1 MQSSRLSK
9 RRKSFPAEAERSK
22 RVAERRH
29 KWKAVDRARNL
40 EVQKLTDIED
50 EIGEV
55 PAEGLHGMA
64 IKLAIF
70 ALCHPMTRNSRLQ
83 SSQLM
88 KLCLEAAAGI
98 DPVAELPEALSMTGL
113 VYRLRIWLTHRLLG
127 LAVAVA
133 PAEVRNEQD
142 RLRSHRRV

>member
-1 MQSSRLSK
+1 MADPPTPYIEVWQRDVQLDASDIMSAVIEAQQKEGEFS
-9 RRKSFPAEAERSK
+9 AEAERSK

-64 IKLAIF
+64 IKLAI
-70 ALCHPMTRNSRLQ
+70 
-83 SSQLM
+83 
-88 KLCLEAAAGI
+88 
-98 DPVAELPEALSMTGL
+98 
-113 VYRLRIWLTHRLLG
+113 LRYAT
-127 LAVAVA
+127 
-133 PAEVRNEQD
+133 P
-142 RLRSHRRV
+142 